1 MKGKILVMMTR
12 KELFHE
18 GCQNSFKKFHLPA
31 LHMRLKFVAK
41 APLYGAIFAIN
52 CMKKKT
58 KRPYR
63 GRFLKVT
70 QKMA

>member
-1 MKGKILVMMTR
+1 MKGKILVMTR

-18 GCQNSFKKFHLPA
+18 GCQNSFKKFHLSA

-41 APLYGAIFAIN
+41 APLYGAIFVIN
-52 CMKKKT
+52 CIQKKSQ
-58 KRPYR
+58 RPYR